1 MAIFRKINIDFWED
15 CKVVDEFT
23 PEDRY
28 FMLYLMTNPHT
39 NQTGCYELTPR
50 QMEFETGYNRDTI
63 LKLIKRFSENLNI
76 ILYDENTKEVLIKN
90 WHKYNWTSSPK
101 IMTCIL
107 KEIESIKSTEL
118 RYCIDSLLI
127 QYGYST
133 DTVCIQKHN
142 KNKNKNKNKE
152 EEKDIKENKKFIKPT
167 IEEIKKY
174 CLERKNSINPSQFF
188 DYYESKGWLIGK
200 NQMKDWKAAIRTWE
214 QNKNKYN
221 NNTTTEQEGEFDY
234 DNTPYRAF

>member
-133 DTVCIQKHN
+133 DTVCIQKHY